1 VAINTLEKSRL
12 SSVLVGSAFNDMKK
26 QRSSKTPTLSESQI
40 SDLSRQYLLSRPLQE
55 EFTAKTVELIKALL
69 HVQRIEAHLIESR
82 TKEPESFR
90 EKINRSPHK
99 YQNPLNEITD
109 LSGIRI
115 IVYYEK
121 ELNTI
126 SELIAKEFDIDWSNS
141 SDKRKAHKPEE
152 FGYQS
157 IHYVVKLSKSR
168 SSLLEWHHLA
178 GLQAEIQVRT
188 VLQHAWAAISHK
200 LQYKREED
208 VPQILRR
215 RLFRLSALLE
225 LADEEFMI
233 LRDKTN
239 SLAEVVQYKLA
250 EGDTDVE
257 VNGLTIGV
265 FLNTSQ
271 VVSAIV
277 TDAQRAGFGF
287 EPHPG
292 DNDEDDFSDLVAL
305 CNFLGLKTIF
315 NLKVTLEHSTKW
327 SYEYLLKQ
335 MQSNEGFWDASP
347 SFISQLILIKAF
359 SDRITISY
367 LLKAGWDRGIAER
380 VLKVAS
386 E

>member
-1 VAINTLEKSRL
+1 
-12 SSVLVGSAFNDMKK
+12 MKK

-40 SDLSRQYLLSRPLQE
+40 FDLSRQYLLSRPLQE
-55 EFTAKTVELIKALL
+55 EFTVKTVELIKALL
-69 HVQRIEAHLIESR
+69 HVQHIEAHLIESR
-82 TKEPESFR
+82 TKELESFQ

-99 YQNPLNEITD
+99 YQNPLNEVTD

-126 SELIAKEFDIDWSNS
+126 SELIAREFDVDWSNS

-157 IHYVVKLSKSR
+157 IHYVVKLSNSR

-225 LADEEFMI
+225 LADEEFMN

-257 VNGLTIGV
+257 INILTIEV
-265 FLNTSQ
+265 FLKSSQ
-271 VVSAIV
+271 VVSATV
-277 TDAQRAGFGF
+277 TDARRAGFDFGHD
-287 EPHPG
+287 P
-292 DNDEDDFSDLVAL
+292 DNNEEEDFSDLVAW

-315 NLKVTLEHSTKW
+315 DLKIILEQSTKW

-335 MQSNEGFWDASP
+335 MQSSGGFWDATP
-347 SFISQLILIKAF
+347 SFICQLILIKAF
-359 SDRITISY
+359 RDRISISF
-367 LLKAGWDRGIAER
+367 LLKAGWHRRIAER